1 MISLVI
7 PTYNEKEGLPLLVKK
22 IFEVLKSSSI
32 EGEVVIV
39 DDNSPDGTGEAAEA
53 LGKEYPIQ
61 VIHRSGKLGLSSAV
75 IEGFKKAKGEIL
87 GVMDADFSHDPGIIP
102 DLVNAIVKDGADI
115 AIGSR
120 YIKGG
125 GIRNWPFKRVLISKV
140 AVLLAKPLTP
150 VKDITSGYLFIRKE
164 VIENVKLN
172 PIGFKILLE
181 IIIKGKYKKYMEVP
195 YTFVDRAAGKSKMNS
210 KEVVNY
216 LIQLVDLAGYK
227 FFGRHR

>member
-7 PTYNEKEGLPLLVKK
+7 PTYNEKEGLPLLVKR

-53 LGKEYPIQ
+53 LGKEYPMQ

-102 DLVNAIVKDGADI
+102 NLVNAIVKDGADI

-125 GIRNWPFKRVLISKV
+125 GIRNWPFKRVIISKV
-140 AVLLAKPLTP
+140 AVLMAKPLTP

-181 IIIKGKYKKYMEVP
+181 IIIKGKYKKYREVP

-227 FFGRHR
+227 FFGRRR

>member
-1 MISLVI
+1 MISLII

-39 DDNSPDGTGEAAEA
+39 DDNSPDGTGETAEA
-53 LGKEYPIQ
+53 LGKEYPMQ

-75 IEGFKKAKGEIL
+75 FDGFKKAKGEIL

-102 DLVNAIVKDGADI
+102 ELVNAIVKSGADI
-115 AIGSR
+115 AVGSR

-125 GIRNWPFKRVLISKV
+125 GIRNWPLKRVIISKV
-140 AVLLAKPLTP
+140 AVLMAKPLTP
-150 VKDITSGYLFIRKE
+150 VKDITSGYFLMKKE
-164 VIENVKLN
+164 VIENVKMN
-172 PIGFKILLE
+172 PIGFKVLLE
-181 IIIKGKYKKYMEVP
+181 VLIKGKYKKYKEVP
-195 YTFVDRAAGKSKMNS
+195 YFFTDRAAGKSKMNS

-216 LIQLVDLAGYK
+216 LIQLVDLAGHK
-227 FFGRHR
+227 FFGKHR